1 MTRFTTALSVLALS
15 AAGACTQEGS
25 SGPEDPQDGEA
36 LGETLRSAAE
46 RVDEELRPAAERI
59 DEELR
64 PAVERIDQA
73 VNGDG
78 PEQAAAAL
86 INRNREII
94 GEARFQQGPA
104 GVLIT
109 VEIDGLPQDAAGWH
123 GAHLHEIGDCSND
136 DFTSSGG
143 HINPSNKAHGL
154 LNSDGPDN
162 ADLPNLYV
170 HDDGTLR
177 AQAFTGRVSLD
188 GRMGV
193 PTLFDADGSALV
205 IHANPDDH
213 TSQPIGGA
221 GARIICGVIEED
233 GQ

>member
-1 MTRFTTALSVLALS
+1 MPRFAAALS
-15 AAGACTQEGS
+15 AFALTAATACAQEDS

-46 RVDEELRPAAERI
+46 RVDEELRPAVERI

-64 PAVERIDQA
+64 PAVERIDEA

-78 PEQAAAAL
+78 PTQARATL
-86 INRNREII
+86 INRNREAV

-109 VEIDGLPQDAAGWH
+109 IEMDGLPDSATGYH
-123 GAHLHEIGDCSND
+123 GAHLHMIGDCSNE

-143 HINPSNKAHGL
+143 HINPAGAAHGL
-154 LNSDGPDN
+154 LNPDGPDN

-170 HDDGTLR
+170 HSDGTMR
-177 AQAFTGRVSLD
+177 AQAFTARVSLD
-188 GRMGV
+188 GRAGV

-205 IHANPDDH
+205 VHANPDDH
-213 TSQPIGGA
+213 TTQPIGGA
-221 GARIICGVIEED
+221 GPRIVCGVIEEA